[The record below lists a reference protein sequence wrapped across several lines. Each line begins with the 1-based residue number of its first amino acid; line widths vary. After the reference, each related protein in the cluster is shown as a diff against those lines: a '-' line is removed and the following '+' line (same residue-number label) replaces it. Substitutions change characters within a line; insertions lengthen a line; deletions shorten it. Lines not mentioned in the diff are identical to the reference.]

1 MSQFTK
7 KLVLQLIKSYQISL
21 SLDHGWFKHT
31 RPYGHCRFYPSC
43 SEYAYETIQKNGLI
57 KGGWSIIKRLLR
69 CHPYHPG
76 GIDLVK

>member
-1 MSQFTK
+1 MSRFVK
-7 KLVLQLIKSYQISL
+7 KLVLQLIKIYQSSL
-21 SLDHGWFKHT
+21 SLDHGWFKNAY
-31 RPYGHCRFYPSC
+31 PYGYCRFFPTC

-57 KGGWSIIKRLLR
+57 KGGWSAIKRLLR